1 MIYKSKEVIIRPL
14 EKSDLNMDYQ
24 EWMYD
29 PVATQFNSHGNFP
42 MDLED
47 VTKFLDSIKFKQK
60 IVWSI
65 FFKDIYIGNAA
76 LQDFNW
82 IDRNCEVAIFIGD
95 KNYWGKGIGK
105 IVIEM
110 LLMHGFKLNLHKI
123 YLGTAESNKG
133 MIKIAKNLGMLL
145 EGKLREHVFLDG
157 GYQNVLRYGILNEEE
172 NI

>member
-105 IVIEM
+105 QATQQ
-110 LLMHGFKLNLHKI
+110 LLSYITKNLKLHKI
-123 YLGTAESNKG
+123 YLVVDKTNQAAIRLYHKIGFVEEGVLKDELFYSNKYLT
-133 MIKIAKNLGMLL
+133 MIRMAY
-145 EGKLREHVFLDG
+145 FLK
-157 GYQNVLRYGILNEEE
+157 
-172 NI
+172 